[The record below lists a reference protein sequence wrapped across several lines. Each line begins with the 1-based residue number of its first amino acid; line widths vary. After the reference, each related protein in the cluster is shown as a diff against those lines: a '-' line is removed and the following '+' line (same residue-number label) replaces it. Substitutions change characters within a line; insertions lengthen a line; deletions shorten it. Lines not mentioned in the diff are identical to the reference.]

1 MLDVLDI
8 HTHTTASGHAYNTI
22 YEMAQSASRKG
33 LALLGISDHGPAM
46 EGSASKHY
54 FRSSRCIPR
63 ELYGVKILFGCELNI
78 MDYDGGVDLDEVFA
92 GALDYGIA
100 SLHDVCITPGSRA
113 ENTRAYLKAMENPK
127 VHIIGHPDDGTY
139 AVDFDELVRHAR
151 ERGVMIELNEAS
163 VRPGSYRKKRPRKRG
178 GCAGPLRALRR
189 EGRCQQRRT
198 CGMRYSAPPVCAG
211 TVGDGAFPGRAG
223 CQSLGGCADG
233 RAGGKESI
241 KYFNAC
247 QTTGVLLL
255 PF

>member
-113 ENTRAYLKAMENPK
+113 ENTRAYLKASG
-127 VHIIGHPDDGTY
+127 HFIGHI
-139 AVDFDELVRHAR
+139 
-151 ERGVMIELNEAS
+151 MIFFQKL
-163 VRPGSYRKKRPRKRG
+163 
-178 GCAGPLRALRR
+178 L
-189 EGRCQQRRT
+189 
-198 CGMRYSAPPVCAG
+198 
-211 TVGDGAFPGRAG
+211 
-223 CQSLGGCADG
+223 
-233 RAGGKESI
+233 
-241 KYFNAC
+241 YF
-247 QTTGVLLL
+247 L
-255 PF
+255 PFFSRNPRLVVDDARNHACGYACFPRNVIDCHLSRSPHPFFFIIANFFHSFNEEYQLPS